1 MMTLSQ
7 RIVGALQ
14 AVGADIK
21 ALLTGKQDALVAGQ
35 NIKTINGQSV
45 LGSGN
50 IVISGGGSMPNVLDL
65 TTVGEPA
72 SPPSG
77 HLSVY
82 AKSLGGRAML
92 AQKGASGISTVY
104 QPHLGRNYCQIITS
118 NGSTGLL
125 GYGCV
130 VTAPGTGVGS
140 AGTASAWT
148 PTANLGV
155 GTKFSTAAT
164 AATATYV
171 YSRDPSFYR
180 AGAGSTGGFHFFA
193 RVGFPDASYD
203 GTAASTG
210 SRIFVGMTTGGT
222 TNLTGADVLAE
233 IAVGFRRV
241 HNSGGVQHANWFF
254 SSRNST
260 TETLVD
266 TGMAFVAG
274 RQYTFSIFSPAG
286 ADRVTWEIENV
297 TTGKVATGVAT
308 QTLPPLMTRMRP
320 AASVGTINAVARS
333 MWFQSLY
340 AEADF

>member
-1 MMTLSQ
+1 MTLSQ

-21 ALLTGKQDALVAGQ
+21 ALLKGKQDALVAGQ

-50 IVISGGGSMPNVLDL
+50 IVISSGGSMPNVLDL

-118 NGSTGLL
+118 NGSTDVV
-125 GYGCV
+125 GYGCA
-130 VTAPGTGVGS
+130 TTRS
-140 AGTASAWT
+140 GTASAWI

-155 GTKFSTAAT
+155 GTKFTTAAT
-164 AATATYV
+164 AAAANYI
-171 YSRDPSFYR
+171 YSRDPAFYR
-180 AGAGSTGGFHFFA
+180 AAAGSTGGFHFSA
-193 RVGFPDASYD
+193 RVGFPDASYN

-210 SRIFVGMTTGGT
+210 SRIFVGMTSGAT
-222 TNLTGADVLAE
+222 TILTGADVLATFG
-233 IAVGFRRV
+233 VGFRRV
-241 HNSGGVQHANWFF
+241 HNFGGVQHANWHFA
-254 SSRNST
+254 SSNNT
-260 TETLVD
+260 TETLFD
-266 TGMAFVAG
+266 TGVAFVPG
-274 RQYTFSIFSPAG
+274 HQYTFAIFSPAG

-297 TTGKVATGVAT
+297 TTGNVATGVAT
-308 QTLPPLMTRMRP
+308 QTLPALMTRMRP
-320 AASVGTINAVARS
+320 AVALGTINAVARS

>member
-1 MMTLSQ
+1 MTLSQ
-7 RIVGALQ
+7 RIVEALH

-35 NIKTINGQSV
+35 NIKTINGQSL
-45 LGSGN
+45 LGLGDLS
-50 IVISGGGSMPNVLDL
+50 ISSGGSMPNVLDL
-65 TTVGEPA
+65 TTVDEPA

-104 QPHLGRNYCQIITS
+104 QPHLGRNYCQIINS
-118 NGSTGLL
+118 NGDK
-125 GYGCV
+125 
-130 VTAPGTGVGS
+130 GVFAYSCSVGV
-140 AGTASAWT
+140 AGTTSAWT

-155 GTKFSTAAT
+155 GTKYATAAT
-164 AATATYV
+164 AATSTYI
-171 YSRDPSFYR
+171 YSNAWSFYR
-180 AGAGSTGGFHFFA
+180 AAAGSSGGFHFFA

-210 SRIFVGMTTGGT
+210 SRIFVGMTAGATSDF
-222 TNLTGADVLAE
+222 TGADVLAGVG
-233 IAVGFRRV
+233 VGFRRV
-241 HNSGGVQHANWFF
+241 HNFGGVKHTNWFF

-260 TETLVD
+260 TETLAN
-266 TGMAFVAG
+266 TGMAFVPG
-274 RQYTFSIFSPAG
+274 HQYKFSIFSPAG
-286 ADRVTWEIENV
+286 ASSVTWEIENV
-297 TTGKVATGVAT
+297 ITGVVATGVAT
-308 QTLPPLMTRMRP
+308 QTLPALMTRMRP
-320 AASVGTINAVARS
+320 AVALGTINAVARS

>member
-7 RIVGALQ
+7 RIVEALH

-35 NIKTINGQSV
+35 NIKTINGQSL
-45 LGSGN
+45 LGLGDLS
-50 IVISGGGSMPNVLDL
+50 ISSGGSMPNVLDL
-65 TTVGEPA
+65 TTVDEPA

-92 AQKGASGISTVY
+92 AQKDAGGISTVY

-118 NGSTGLL
+118 NGGNGVL
-125 GYGCV
+125 GYGCAV
-130 VTAPGTGVGS
+130 GV

-155 GTKFSTAAT
+155 GTKYATAAT
-164 AATATYV
+164 AATAIYIHPGV
-171 YSRDPSFYR
+171 WSFYR
-180 AGAGSTGGFHFFA
+180 AAAGSSGGFHFFA

-210 SRIFVGMTTGGT
+210 SRIFVGMTAGAT
-222 TNLTGADVLAE
+222 TNFTAADVPAVTG
-233 IAVGFRRV
+233 VGFRRV
-241 HNSGGVQHANWFF
+241 HNFGGVQHANWFF

-266 TGMAFVAG
+266 TGVAFVAG
-274 RQYTFSIFSPAG
+274 HQYTFSIFSPAG
-286 ADRVTWEIENV
+286 ADRVTWEIKNV
-297 TTGKVATGVAT
+297 TTGDVATGVAT
-308 QTLPPLMTRMRP
+308 DTLPALMTRMRP

>member
-1 MMTLSQ
+1 MTLSQ
-7 RIVGALQ
+7 RIVEALH

-35 NIKTINGQSV
+35 NIKTINGQSL
-45 LGSGN
+45 LGLGDLS
-50 IVISGGGSMPNVLDL
+50 ISSGGSMPDVLDL
-65 TTVGEPA
+65 PTVDEPA

-118 NGSTGLL
+118 NGATGVL
-125 GYGCV
+125 GYGCG
-130 VTAPGTGVGS
+130 VTAS
-140 AGTASAWT
+140 GTASAWI

-155 GTKFSTAAT
+155 GTKYATAAT
-164 AATATYV
+164 AATATYI
-171 YSRDPSFYR
+171 YSGVLSFYR
-180 AGAGSTGGFHFFA
+180 AAAGSTGGFHFFA

-210 SRIFVGMTTGGT
+210 SRIFVGMTAGAT
-222 TNLTGADVLAE
+222 TTLTGADVLAA
-233 IAVGFRRV
+233 IGVAFRRV
-241 HNSGGVQHANWFF
+241 HNFDGVKHTNWFF

-260 TETLVD
+260 TETLVN

-274 RQYTFSIFSPAG
+274 HQYTFSIFSPAG
-286 ADRVTWEIENV
+286 ASSVTWEIENL
-297 TTGKVATGVAT
+297 TTGVVATGVAT
-308 QTLPPLMTRMRP
+308 QTLPALMTRMRP